1 MRRPRRLKHP
11 ITNKTQSSHLGF
23 SGQPP
28 PKALNLAAYCLAPA
42 SQRPPDK
49 PALIVIEDVSAKTPA
64 EVWTYGELDE
74 AVRRVAAGLSA
85 RGLPRG
91 SRIVLSLGNTSAF
104 PLAFFGA
111 IAAGFVP
118 IPTSAALTP
127 SELAFIVADSEAELV
142 ICDDEQAASAL
153 PSNVA
158 LYGRSELHHL
168 IDFPESSD
176 YVATHSDDPAYLIYT
191 SGTTASPKGVIH
203 AHRAAWG
210 RRPMYQGWYGITPE
224 DRVLHAGAFNWTF
237 TLGTGLT
244 DPWANGATAIIF
256 TGEKNPA
263 VWPNLIEKTE
273 ASIFAAVPGLIRQ
286 ILKYADVDPT
296 RMPTLRHALIAGEAP
311 PPDLFE
317 EWTERTGRQLYE
329 ALGMSEI
336 STYISSSPTV
346 PRKSGT
352 VGRAQP
358 GRSIAILSEEAGNE
372 PLAPGE
378 PGLIAIHRTDPG
390 LMLGYW
396 KRPDEEAAVIRG
408 DWFVGGDLG
417 VMDSE
422 GYISHL
428 GRADDVIK
436 ALGYR
441 IAPQEV
447 EAVLVQHPHVAECAC
462 AALEV
467 SSGVTILCAF
477 IVAQNSGSP
486 PRQDD
491 LLAFAASRLAA
502 YKCPREIRFIDKLPR
517 TANGKIKRSI
527 LSKEEP
533 MENLETR

>member
-1 MRRPRRLKHP
+1 MKHP
-11 ITNKTQSSHLGF
+11 TTNNAQSGDF
-23 SGQPP
+23 SYSGELPP
-28 PKALNLAAYCLAPA
+28 AIINLAAYCLAPA
-42 SQRPPDK
+42 APRDPEK
-49 PALIVIEDVSAKTPA
+49 AALIVIDDISAQAPA
-64 EVWTYGELDE
+64 EIWTYRDLDG

-85 RGLPRG
+85 RRLKRG
-91 SRIVLSLGNTSAF
+91 SRIALRLGNTSAF

-127 SELAFIVADSEAELV
+127 PELAFIVADSEAELV
-142 ICDDEQAASAL
+142 ICDDEQVATAV
-153 PSNVA
+153 PSDVA
-158 LYGRSELHHL
+158 RIDLHELQHL
-168 IDFPESSD
+168 IDFPEHGD
-176 YVATHSDDPAYLIYT
+176 YVATHRDDPAYLIYT

-256 TGEKNPA
+256 TGEKDPA
-263 VWPNLIEKTE
+263 VWPNLIEKTD

-311 PPDLFE
+311 PPNLFE

-358 GRSIAILSEEAGNE
+358 GRSIAILSEVGGDK

-378 PGLIAIHRTDPG
+378 PGLIAVHRTDPG

-408 DWFVGGDLG
+408 EWFVGGDVG
-417 VMDSE
+417 VMDRE

-447 EAVLVQHPHVAECAC
+447 EAALAQHPDVAECAC
-462 AALEV
+462 SALELDTGV
-467 SSGVTILCAF
+467 SILCAY
-477 IVAQNSGSP
+477 IVAQDPGSP

-491 LLAFAASRLAA
+491 LLAFAATHLAT
-502 YKCPREIRFIDKLPR
+502 YKCPREIRFVDKLPR
-517 TANGKIKRSI
+517 TANGKLKRAT
-527 LSKEEP
+527 LSQEKAHITNSEDG
-533 MENLETR
+533 